1 MRVAGFLACVSQA
14 LMEMVGGFAEIYAP
28 LLRYRDYRCIMS
40 NHTLL
45 GVQKHEKNKWAADE
59 RRFSVIFGNSITK
72 INIYII

>member
-40 NHTLL
+40 SHTLL
-45 GVQKHEKNKWAADE
+45 GVQKHEKNK
-59 RRFSVIFGNSITK
+59 
-72 INIYII
+72 